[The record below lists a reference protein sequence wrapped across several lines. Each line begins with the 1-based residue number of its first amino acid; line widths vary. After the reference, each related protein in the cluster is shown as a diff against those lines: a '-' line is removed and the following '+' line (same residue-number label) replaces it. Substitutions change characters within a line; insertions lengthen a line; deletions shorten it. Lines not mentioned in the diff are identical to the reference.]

1 MNEFT
6 KGGKMFEKK
15 FISIGISLITLLI
28 FIQCS
33 SQEYTSAKLYIQQS
47 EWEKAEE
54 FLVQAMAVEPDNPEI
69 PCQLGYHIYALQKK
83 DWKMMNLSFDKALSI
98 APNKK
103 IEIFGQPTTVKEF
116 VDVARMQFWGEEYNK
131 GVEEFNRYRTSKSD
145 DKDIVLEKAINT
157 FITASAIKP
166 DEARTYTMLSTSYF
180 FSGDTLETLKNILKA
195 VELSPED
202 ASINLTAGQIFMQK
216 QEFEQAL
223 PYVKKAVEL
232 DPSNTKSIRNLAQIY
247 YDTGD
252 MEKSIET
259 YEDAINKETDRKIKA
274 DLYFNLGIL
283 YNRVDN
289 FEEAEFNFMNALDEN
304 PDDVE
309 AIMGMAQVF
318 ENAERWRKAE
328 KFYRELIAIDPD
340 NPEHYRGMSRVKL
353 QQGEPDQ
360 SKRYLD
366 KAKALG
372 G

>member
-1 MNEFT
+1 
-6 KGGKMFEKK
+6 MFNKK
-15 FISIGISLITLLI
+15 NLRATLNLLLVLIV
-28 FIQCS
+28 FRCS

-54 FLVQAMAVEPDNPEI
+54 FLVKALAVEPENPEI
-69 PCQLGYHIYALQKK
+69 PYQLGYHIYALQKK
-83 DWKMMNLSFDKALSI
+83 DWKMMNLSFDKALAI
-98 APNKK
+98 DPNKK
-103 IEIFGQPTTVKEF
+103 ILEQPKTVKEF
-116 VDVARMQFWGEEYNK
+116 VAMARMQFWGEVYNK
-131 GVEEFNRYRTSKSD
+131 GVAQFNSYRNETPEV
-145 DKDIVLEKAINT
+145 KDLLLQKAINT
-157 FITASAIKP
+157 FIISTEIKP
-166 DEARTYTMLSTSYF
+166 DEAQSYFMLSTCLF
-180 FSGDTLETLKNILKA
+180 LAGEELESEKYIIKA
-195 VELSPED
+195 VELSPDD
-202 ASINLTAGQIFMQK
+202 ANINLTAGQIFMQK

-223 PYVKKAVEL
+223 PYIKKSVEL

-247 YDTGD
+247 YDTGN

-259 YEDAINKETDRKIKA
+259 YEDAINKETDRKVKA

-304 PDDVE
+304 PEDVE

-318 ENAERWRKAE
+318 ENAEKWRKAE
-328 KFYRELIAIDPD
+328 KFYRELISIDPD

-360 SKRYLD
+360 SKRFLD